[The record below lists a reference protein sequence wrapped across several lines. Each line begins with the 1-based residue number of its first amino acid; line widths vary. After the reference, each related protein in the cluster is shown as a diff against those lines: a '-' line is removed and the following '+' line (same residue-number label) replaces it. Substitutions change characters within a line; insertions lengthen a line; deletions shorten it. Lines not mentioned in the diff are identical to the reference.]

1 MYCFKSS
8 VAAQEMLK
16 IFASVAYMTQYCVF
30 NLKYLLMQFFL
41 NNFYLFWTGVD
52 ISYLNDSDNVVSIKN
67 KELNND

>member
-1 MYCFKSS
+1 
-8 VAAQEMLK
+8 
-16 IFASVAYMTQYCVF
+16 MTQYCVF

-52 ISYLNDSDNVVSIKN
+52 IYYLNDGDNVVSIKD

>member
-1 MYCFKSS
+1 
-8 VAAQEMLK
+8 
-16 IFASVAYMTQYCVF
+16 MTQYCVC
-30 NLKYLLMQFFL
+30 NLKYSLMQFFL